1 MLPPGIR
8 QGEQPPYHL
17 LDEYLFQDMCC
28 DLFHYEPEITSCSI
42 YGTRGQSQ
50 YGIDLLAQRRDGGIE
65 VGQCKKYSQFSARQI
80 VQVSDEFFY
89 HWDHWKNRGVKRFIL
104 FVSCPL
110 DRQEQQEEILRQ
122 KERFKEF
129 GIEYEVWHDRVLTM
143 KLAPHPN
150 IVGRYLSPADYW
162 VSYICGPTAVP
173 LVTQSRGTVVVSEIL
188 SNQLTHLSNR
198 LANEMQSQLERV
210 RVLWRQ
216 GRLTEALQW
225 VKDIKDD
232 THVWLALPA
241 DLRARLLRFEASIEL
256 EQKADL
262 SHVKQLAREAEGLC
276 ASCASI
282 EGLRLKALITYR
294 EKGAAAAVQT
304 LKGQEDVDTLNLKTA
319 LLLEMNEYD
328 KCSQIIEHIMSR
340 LIPNAE
346 TYRVRSLLNL
356 CLGNLA
362 QARLDAQE
370 AINREP
376 YWRSIQMAA
385 AVVYYYS
392 AMSAPALPRG
402 IPLWPEP
409 IAWQLIRRD
418 NESLQHLES
427 ASQLFASLLGT
438 AELDVEERRRLQVW
452 RLASMANHPR
462 LQDEALDYCRSVLED
477 DPSNAYVVAWAINRN
492 MVADLTS
499 SLTAF
504 EDLIRE
510 GRASLLQIIIVVS
523 FYLSNG
529 MGSKALELLGNT
541 RSIFEQNDAEDLWIF
556 WKCQSLVVDGNLGKA
571 FKMVDLLKDPHR
583 ARIAKITA
591 LRARAS
597 EKDDWQPLF
606 DYLERCFSDTGDGMF
621 LLDCC
626 EIKARLGKW
635 TYVADRSTELVNHVG
650 TADAVELAAQ
660 AMFKAGR
667 HAECLTLLDRFQRYF
682 TDSKLP
688 ANLRR
693 IRVECQRSL
702 GILPRAVSEA
712 EELVRGDPAIPNLLV
727 LAQLYLSLGDLKGVA
742 LVAQQIESR
751 SDSAPEHCLRLA
763 RLVQWDDQNLAVSL
777 WRKAA
782 NSNCLPDELV
792 GEAVALGYQLRLDA
806 EMRPLV
812 KRMADLGE
820 QARGGIQKKSI
831 EDLFA
836 IIDQQRKNLSKV
848 EELYRN
854 GRTPVHLA
862 AEALNIPLA
871 RMYRTMLLENEDRLC
886 GYECLPLYCRHGGRP
901 IGLETD
907 KPVIQWRLHMDV
919 TAVLLAAH
927 LGVLEK
933 VVEVFRPIKIPASLV
948 PSLVAMRDK
957 VTPHQP
963 SHATA
968 YRRILD
974 LIRESKIRTIDP
986 PKISEADSTLVQEL
1000 GSEWVALWEYARKND
1015 GYLVDFLPLRKRDLS
1030 GPPTALPED
1039 AGMTL
1044 INCRAVVESLRQF
1057 GPLSKDEYFRALDA
1071 LGAEGLGADVKV
1083 VPVQHKTLVLDTA
1096 IPKTLAEA
1104 GLIELVCD
1112 RFDVVI
1118 KDEEARRIETI
1129 LQEYEAAQELSNW
1142 LGGIIGRISRGLRN
1156 GVYEVIPTVGPGEP
1170 SDKEIEMTLEL
1181 DGLYSLLRFEPQPG
1195 DVIWADDR
1203 ALTSYRHRDGGVPI
1217 IGIIEV
1223 LDALL
1228 GAGRLDKKEY
1238 FGLLAKLRAANVR
1251 FIPLRA
1257 SEILHHLMQARV
1269 QDGRVVETQELIVLR
1284 RYVANCLAD
1293 GAALQRPVGGQANP
1307 GEIPFVSNLGR
1318 EVTDAIIT
1326 LWKTADTD
1334 LEACQARADWIMES
1348 LYLDHLARASVIGL
1362 SLPNE
1367 DIYLAALGIADLLLA
1382 ALHLEAK
1389 DGHGRYSARRQYFAW
1404 LETCVLRS
1412 RFAAEPRL
1420 IGAVAEVF
1428 KMMLNRLDE
1437 PLDRNIEFA
1446 WKYGIQGF
1454 YEDLPE
1460 PLREELNRDR
1470 EFIASI
1476 GIRVFS
1482 VVEIGRVKFEINEF
1496 VRAVSEVING
1506 RPSTAKPLDPSEPEA
1521 VFEPD
1526 TDSPSSCVVIH
1537 PWNSQPVPVRD
1548 EIFELLRE
1556 HPAERE
1562 AALRRNRQ
1570 WFDCSLEEFNK
1581 VVAEIAALPDPLR
1594 RLEEAEQWR
1603 KTSISVYYQRLE
1615 ETLVRHRALARSN
1628 LGLPSA
1634 DRLCWYFR
1642 LPPNT
1647 GDGEEFQKSLHQAAE
1662 EVLKESELINTLER
1676 FCALPVPLPL
1686 TLVQRVQRLDPSERH
1701 QLVKALLKSTGSP
1714 LSRIHLLRILTVCSE
1729 KRYLRLARRIMV
1741 RMLGD
1746 TGAAEFDAF
1755 KAVLDWVEA
1764 ESGAW
1769 SAGGLSNHIRL
1780 AMVWAHAHFLYT
1792 VVVGAGAPT
1801 SWVTEVFRNLSG
1813 NPSLELF
1820 RREPSYWFDVSHP
1833 RQVNRA
1839 SFLLSGFAYALGDL
1853 ADRLMSPQIR
1863 ERLVALAC
1871 VLTEEVQLPSPSMLR
1886 DSTRCRDALGSFLGG
1901 DRGQTLRFLLGQE
1914 KAELL
1919 SSKSIRSTLNLALK
1933 TLGAEPTSTVAW
1945 AIVLNILT
1953 WGALYEDVVPRL
1965 VELFK
1970 GTDYTDLYKRDA
1982 KCGLIALRAA
1992 TFQMASIRNEELRT
2006 HLIQQIREVVA
2017 WCSES
2022 EKQAPKIADA
2032 VSTREVG
2039 LSLLECAL
2047 NVCLGQETD
2056 EKVITSFVEVTSMIM
2071 HAWPQLRREYK
2082 DILELLCQ
2090 RLPVSACKPIWR
2102 LINLAR
2108 TF

>member
-1 MLPPGIR
+1 MLSPGIR
-8 QGEQPPYHL
+8 QGEQPPYHQ

-28 DLFHYEPEITSCSI
+28 DLFQTEPEITSCSI

-65 VGQCKKYSQFSARQI
+65 VGQCKKYQQFSAREI
-80 VQVSDEFFY
+80 VRASDEFFN
-89 HWDHWKNRGVKRFIL
+89 HWDHWKNKGVKRFIL

-110 DRQEQQEEILRQ
+110 DRQEQQEEVLHQ

-129 GIEYEVWHDRVLTM
+129 GIEYEVWHSRVLTM

-150 IVGRYLSPADYW
+150 IVCRYLPPADYW

-173 LVTQSRGTVVVSEIL
+173 LFTQSRETVVISEIL
-188 SNQLTHLSNR
+188 SHQLTHLSDR
-198 LANEMQSQLERV
+198 VASEIQSQLERMGA
-210 RVLWRQ
+210 LWRQ
-216 GRLTEALQW
+216 GSRTEALQW
-225 VKDIKDD
+225 VKDVKND

-256 EQKADL
+256 EQRADL
-262 SHVKQLAREAEGLC
+262 SHVNQLALEADAL
-276 ASCASI
+276 CASI

-304 LKGQEDVDTLNLKTA
+304 LKGQEDVDTLNLMAA

-328 KCSQIIEHIMSR
+328 KCSRVIEHIMNR
-340 LIPNAE
+340 LVPNAE

-370 AINREP
+370 ALNREP
-376 YWRSIQMAA
+376 YWHSIQMAA
-385 AVVYYYS
+385 AMVYYYS
-392 AMSAPALPRG
+392 AMSAPAMPRG

-409 IAWQLIRRD
+409 VAWQLIRRD
-418 NESLQHLES
+418 SESLQYLES
-427 ASQLFASLLGT
+427 ASKLFASLLGA
-438 AELDVEERRRLQVW
+438 AELDVEERRRLQAW
-452 RLASMANHPR
+452 RLASVANHPR
-462 LQDEALDYCRSVLED
+462 LQDEALNYCRSVLED
-477 DPSNAYVVAWAINRN
+477 DPSNAYVVALAINRN
-492 MVADLTS
+492 MAADLTS

-510 GRASLLQIIIVVS
+510 GRASLLHIIIVVS

-541 RSIFEQNDAEDLWIF
+541 RSIFEQNDAEDLWVI
-556 WKCQSLVVDGNLGKA
+556 WKSRSLVVDGNLDEA
-571 FKMVDLLKDPHR
+571 LKMVDLLKDPHY

-597 EKDDWQPLF
+597 EKGDWQSLI
-606 DYLERCFSDTGDGMF
+606 DYLERCFSDTGDGVF

-626 EIKARLGKW
+626 EIKAHLGDW
-635 TYVADRSTELVNHVG
+635 TYVAHRSAELVNHVG

-667 HAECLTLLDRFQRYF
+667 YAECLTLIDRFQRYF

-688 ANLRR
+688 ANLGR
-693 IRVECQRSL
+693 IRVECQRLL
-702 GILPRAVSEA
+702 GILPRAVIEA
-712 EELVRGDPAIPNLLV
+712 EELARSDPAIPNLLA
-727 LAQLYLSLGDLKGVA
+727 LAQLYFSLGDLKGVA
-742 LVAQQIESR
+742 LVARQIESR

-782 NSNCLPDELV
+782 NSPCLPDELV
-792 GEAVALGYQLRLDA
+792 GEAVALGYQLGLDA
-806 EMRPLV
+806 EMGTLV
-812 KRMADLGE
+812 KRMVDLGE

-831 EDLFA
+831 EDLVA
-836 IIDQQRKNLSKV
+836 TIDEQRENLSKV
-848 EELYRN
+848 NELYRN
-854 GRTPVHLA
+854 GRIPVHLV
-862 AEALNIPLA
+862 AEAINIPLA
-871 RMYRTMLLENEDRLC
+871 RMYRTMLLENEKRLC
-886 GYECLPLYCRHGGRP
+886 SYECLPLFCRHGGRT

-927 LGVLEK
+927 LEVLEK
-933 VVEVFRPIKIPASLV
+933 VGELFRPIKLPASLV

-963 SHATA
+963 SRAMA

-974 LIRESKIRTIDP
+974 FIHESRIRTINP
-986 PKISEADSTLVQEL
+986 PKIFEADPILVQEL

-1015 GYLVDFLPLRKRDLS
+1015 GYLVDFLPLRKRDRS

-1057 GPLSKDEYFRALDA
+1057 GPLSEDEYFRALDA
-1071 LGAEGLGADVKV
+1071 LGTEGLGADVKV
-1083 VPVQHKTLVLDTA
+1083 VPVQHKTLVLDTT
-1096 IPKTLAEA
+1096 IPETLAEA

-1118 KDEEARRIETI
+1118 KDEEARRIEAA
-1129 LQEYEAAQELSNW
+1129 LQEYETAQELSNW

-1156 GVYEVIPTVGPGEP
+1156 GVYEVIPTVGPGE
-1170 SDKEIEMTLEL
+1170 SSHREIEMTLEL
-1181 DGLYSLLRFEPQPG
+1181 DSLYSLLRFEPQPG

-1203 ALTSYRHRDGGVPI
+1203 ALTSYRHRDGEVPI

-1223 LDALL
+1223 LDAML
-1228 GAGRLDKKEY
+1228 GAGRLDKKAY
-1238 FGLLAKLRAANVR
+1238 FGLLTRLRAANVR
-1251 FIPLRA
+1251 FIPLSA

-1269 QDGRVVETQELIVLR
+1269 QNGRVVETQQLVILR

-1293 GAALQRPVGGQANP
+1293 GAALQRPVDGPANP
-1307 GEIPFVSNLGR
+1307 GEIPFALNLGR
-1318 EVTDAIIT
+1318 EVTDAIIS
-1326 LWKTADTD
+1326 LWETANAD
-1334 LEACQARADWIMES
+1334 LDACQARADWIIVS

-1362 SLPNE
+1362 SLPND
-1367 DIYLAALGIADLLLA
+1367 DIYIVALGIADLLLA
-1382 ALHLEAK
+1382 GLSLGAR
-1389 DGHGRYSARRQYFAW
+1389 DRCGRCSARRQYFAW
-1404 LETCVLRS
+1404 LETRLLRS

-1420 IGAVAEVF
+1420 IGAVAEVL

-1446 WKYGIQGF
+1446 WKYVIQGF

-1460 PLREELNRDR
+1460 PLREELNRDQ

-1482 VVEIGRVKFEINEF
+1482 GVEIGRVKFEINEF
-1496 VRAVSEVING
+1496 VRAASEAING
-1506 RPSTAKPLDPSEPEA
+1506 RSSTAKPLDPSEPEA

-1526 TDSPSSCVVIH
+1526 TDSPFSCVVIH
-1537 PWNSQPVPVRD
+1537 PQNPQPVPARD
-1548 EIFELLRE
+1548 EILELLSE
-1556 HPAERE
+1556 NPAERE
-1562 AALRRNRQ
+1562 AVLRRNCQ

-1581 VVAEIAALPDPLR
+1581 VVAEITILQDPLR
-1594 RLEEAEQWR
+1594 RLEEAERWR
-1603 KTSISVYYQRLE
+1603 KASVSAYYQRLQ
-1615 ETLVRHRALARSN
+1615 ETLVRRRGLARSD
-1628 LGLPSA
+1628 LDLPPA

-1647 GDGEEFQKSLHQAAE
+1647 GDGEAFQKSLYQAAE
-1662 EVLKESELINTLER
+1662 ELLKEGELINVLEK

-1686 TLVQRVQRLDPSERH
+1686 TLVERVQCLDPSERY

-1714 LSRIHLLRILTVCSE
+1714 LSRIHLLRILTVCNE
-1729 KRYLRLARRIMV
+1729 KRYLRLARRIMA

-1746 TGAAEFDAF
+1746 TGVAEFDAF
-1755 KAVLDWVEA
+1755 KAVLDWTEA
-1764 ESGAW
+1764 ESSAW
-1769 SAGGLSNHIRL
+1769 TAGGGLSNHIRL

-1801 SWVTEVFRNLSG
+1801 SWVSEVFRNLSG
-1813 NPSLELF
+1813 TLSLELF

-1833 RQVNRA
+1833 RQVNCT

-1853 ADRLMSPQIR
+1853 AERLMSPQIR
-1863 ERLVALAC
+1863 EGLVAMAC

-1886 DSTRCRDALGSFLGG
+1886 DSTQCGDALGSFLGG
-1901 DRGQTLRFLLGQE
+1901 DRGETLRFLLGHE

-1919 SSKSIRSTLNLALK
+1919 SSKSIRSILNRALG
-1933 TLGAEPTSTVAW
+1933 TLGIEPSSTVAW
-1945 AIVLNILT
+1945 AIILSILT
-1953 WGALYEDVVPRL
+1953 GGALYEDVVPRL

-2006 HLIQQIREVVA
+2006 HLIQQIREITA

-2071 HAWPQLRREYK
+2071 HVWPQLRREYK

>member
-8 QGEQPPYHL
+8 QGEQPPYHQ

-28 DLFHYEPEITSCSI
+28 DLFQTEPEITSCSI

-65 VGQCKKYSQFSARQI
+65 VGQCKKYQQFSAKEI
-80 VQVSDEFFY
+80 VRTSDEFFN
-89 HWDHWKNRGVKRFIL
+89 HWDHWKNKGVKRFIL

-110 DRQEQQEEILRQ
+110 DRQEQQEEVLHQ

-129 GIEYEVWHDRVLTM
+129 GIEYEVWHSRVLTM
-143 KLAPHPN
+143 KLAPNPN
-150 IVGRYLSPADYW
+150 IVCRYFSPADYW

-173 LVTQSRGTVVVSEIL
+173 LVTQSRGTVVISEIL
-188 SNQLTHLSNR
+188 SHQLTYLSGR
-198 LANEMQSQLERV
+198 LASEIQSQLERM
-210 RVLWRQ
+210 RALWRQ
-216 GRLTEALQW
+216 GRLTEAQQW
-225 VKDIKDD
+225 VKDVKDD

-262 SHVKQLAREAEGLC
+262 SHVKQLALEADDL
-276 ASCASI
+276 CASI

-304 LKGQEDVDTLNLKTA
+304 LKWQEDVDTLNLMAA
-319 LLLEMNEYD
+319 LFLEMNEYD
-328 KCSQIIEHIMSR
+328 KCSRVIEHIMSR
-340 LIPNAE
+340 LVPNAE

-370 AINREP
+370 ALNREP

-385 AVVYYYS
+385 AMVYYYS
-392 AMSAPALPRG
+392 AMSAPAMPHG
-402 IPLWPEP
+402 VPAWPEP
-409 IAWQLIRRD
+409 VAWQLIRRD
-418 NESLQHLES
+418 NESLRYLES
-427 ASQLFASLLGT
+427 ASQLFASLLGA
-438 AELDVEERRRLQVW
+438 AELDVEERRRLQAW
-452 RLASMANHPR
+452 RLASVANHPR

-492 MVADLTS
+492 MAADLTS

-510 GRASLLQIIIVVS
+510 GRASLLHIIIVVS

-541 RSIFEQNDAEDLWIF
+541 RSIFEQNDAEDLWVI
-556 WKCQSLVVDGNLGKA
+556 WKSRCLVVDGNLDEA
-571 FKMVDLLKDPHR
+571 LKMVDLLKDPHY

-597 EKDDWQPLF
+597 EKGDWQSLI
-606 DYLERCFSDTGDGMF
+606 DYLERCFSDTGDGVF

-626 EIKARLGKW
+626 EIKAHLGDW
-635 TYVADRSTELVNHVG
+635 TYVVHRSAELVNHVG

-667 HAECLTLLDRFQRYF
+667 YAECLTLLDRFQRYF

-688 ANLRR
+688 ANLGR
-693 IRVECQRSL
+693 IRVECQRLL
-702 GILPRAVSEA
+702 GILARAVIEA
-712 EELVRGDPAIPNLLV
+712 EELARSDPAIPNLLA
-727 LAQLYLSLGDLKGVA
+727 LAQLYFSLGDLKGVA
-742 LVAQQIESR
+742 LVARQIESR

-763 RLVQWDDQNLAVSL
+763 RLVQWDDQNLAVLL

-782 NSNCLPDELV
+782 NSPCLPDELV
-792 GEAVALGYQLRLDA
+792 GEAVALGYQLGLDA
-806 EMRPLV
+806 EMGPLV
-812 KRMADLGE
+812 KRMVDLGE

-831 EDLFA
+831 EDLVA
-836 IIDQQRKNLSKV
+836 TIDQQRENLSKV
-848 EELYRN
+848 DELYRN
-854 GRTPVHLA
+854 GRIPVHLV

-871 RMYRTMLLENEDRLC
+871 RMYRTMLLENEKRLC
-886 GYECLPLYCRHGGRP
+886 SYECLPLFCRHGGRT

-907 KPVIQWRLHMDV
+907 KPVTQWRLHMDV

-927 LGVLEK
+927 LEVLEK
-933 VVEVFRPIKIPASLV
+933 VEEVFRPIKIPASLV

-963 SHATA
+963 SRATA

-986 PKISEADSTLVQEL
+986 PKISEADSILVQEL
-1000 GSEWVALWEYARKND
+1000 GSEWVALWEYARKNE

-1030 GPPTALPED
+1030 VPPTALPED

-1057 GPLSKDEYFRALDA
+1057 GPLSEDEYFRALDA
-1071 LGAEGLGADVKV
+1071 LGTEGLGADVKV
-1083 VPVQHKTLVLDTA
+1083 VPVQHKTLVLDTT
-1096 IPKTLAEA
+1096 IPETLAEA

-1118 KDEEARRIETI
+1118 KDEEARRIEAA
-1129 LQEYEAAQELSNW
+1129 LQEYETAQELSNW

-1170 SDKEIEMTLEL
+1170 SDKEIEMTLEV
-1181 DGLYSLLRFEPQPG
+1181 DSLYSLLRFEPQPG

-1217 IGIIEV
+1217 IGITEV
-1223 LDALL
+1223 LDVLL

-1238 FGLLAKLRAANVR
+1238 FGLLIRLRAANVR
-1251 FIPLRA
+1251 FIPLHA
-1257 SEILHHLMQARV
+1257 SEILHHLMQAQV
-1269 QDGRVVETQELIVLR
+1269 QDGKVVETRQLVILR

-1293 GAALQRPVGGQANP
+1293 GAALQGPVGGQANP
-1307 GEIPFVSNLGR
+1307 GEIPFVLNLGR
-1318 EVTDAIIT
+1318 EVTDAIIS
-1326 LWKTADTD
+1326 LWETADAD

-1348 LYLDHLARASVIGL
+1348 LYLDYLARASLIGL
-1362 SLPNE
+1362 TLPNE
-1367 DIYLAALGIADLLLA
+1367 DIYIAALGIVNLLLVGLSLGA
-1382 ALHLEAK
+1382 R
-1389 DGHGRYSARRQYFAW
+1389 DRRRRYSARRQYFAW
-1404 LETCVLRS
+1404 LETRVLRN
-1412 RFAAEPRL
+1412 RFTAEPRL
-1420 IGAVAEVF
+1420 IAAVAEVL
-1428 KMMLNRLDE
+1428 KKMLNRLDE
-1437 PLDRNIEFA
+1437 PLDGDMEFA
-1446 WKYGIQGF
+1446 WKYVVQRF
-1454 YEDLPE
+1454 YEDLPDL
-1460 PLREELNRDR
+1460 LREELNRDQ

-1476 GIRVFS
+1476 GIRVFP

-1496 VRAVSEVING
+1496 VRAASEVING
-1506 RPSTAKPLDPSEPEA
+1506 RPSTAKPLDPTEREA
-1521 VFEPD
+1521 IFEPD
-1526 TDSPSSCVVIH
+1526 TDNPFSCVVTH
-1537 PWNSQPVPVRD
+1537 PRNPQPVKVTD
-1548 EIFELLRE
+1548 EIFALLSE
-1556 HPAERE
+1556 NPAERE
-1562 AALRRNRQ
+1562 AVLRRSRQ
-1570 WFDCSLEEFNK
+1570 WFDCPLEESNK
-1581 VVAEIAALPDPLR
+1581 VVAEIATLQDPLR
-1594 RLEEAEQWR
+1594 RLEEAERWR
-1603 KTSISVYYQRLE
+1603 KASVSAYYQRLRE
-1615 ETLVRHRALARSN
+1615 AVHRRHALARSD

-1634 DRLCWYFR
+1634 DRPCWYFR

-1647 GDGEEFQKSLHQAAE
+1647 GDGEEFQKSLYQAAE
-1662 EVLKESELINTLER
+1662 ELLKESELINALER

-1769 SAGGLSNHIRL
+1769 SAGGLYNHIRL

-1820 RREPSYWFDVSHP
+1820 RRELSYWFDVSHP

-2006 HLIQQIREVVA
+2006 HLIQQIREVTA

-2032 VSTREVG
+2032 VLTREVG